1 MAGLKAKATAEGR
14 TFVWVDETG
23 LYLLPAV
30 RRTWAPRGQTPVLRA
45 PFSRDHLSVIGALTQ
60 EGRVLTRT
68 YPHAVSGTEVVRFL
82 RHLLQHLAGPLLV
95 LWDGASI
102 HHGQAVKD
110 FLATDTAKRLQLERL
125 PAYAPDLNPADG
137 LWHLLKHH
145 ELGNLVCEALWEL
158 KLELRQAFA
167 RLRHRTH
174 ALRGCIAQAG
184 YSL

>member
-1 MAGLKAKATAEGR
+1 
-14 TFVWVDETG
+14 
-23 LYLLPAV
+23 
-30 RRTWAPRGQTPVLRA
+30 
-45 PFSRDHLSVIGALTQ
+45 

-68 YPHAVSGTEVVRFL
+68 YAHAVSGTEVVRFL
-82 RHLLQHLAGPLLV
+82 RHLLQHLSGPLLV

-110 FLATDTAKRLQLERL
+110 FLATDAAKRLHLERL
-125 PAYAPDLNPADG
+125 PAYAPDLNPADD
-137 LWHLLKHH
+137 LWHLLKYH

-167 RLRHRTH
+167 RLRHRTS
-174 ALRGCIAQAG
+174 ALRGRIAQAG